1 MSSVPPRSLTQVELD
16 SQPYPFIANGQRCD
30 SVNVLLSIIHR
41 LAIAEDLRLEMLDH
55 VFHHF
60 PVGDRSG
67 LWKLR
72 HYHFKLLEV
81 I

>member
-1 MSSVPPRSLTQVELD
+1 
-16 SQPYPFIANGQRCD
+16 
-30 SVNVLLSIIHR
+30 
-41 LAIAEDLRLEMLDH
+41 MLDH

-72 HYHFKLLEV
+72 DYHHFKLLEV
-81 I
+81 IQSPGNVPSIILTPNIYSMTVLLKL